1 MVLSSVLNPTYSE
14 LDSYK
19 MAGACIDG
27 AIRAAVAAGATIDTL
42 ALLDN
47 FCWCSSN
54 DPIRLGQLKQ
64 AVKACYD
71 YSVLYGTPLISGKDS
86 MFNDFKGFDAKG
98 NPVFISIPPTLLVSS
113 IGVIK
118 DVRKAHS
125 IDFKF
130 DGDLIY
136 LLGETYDEL
145 GGSEYIRFLGEQDK
159 EEYTGTVPEVRGRR
173 IKRCIR
179 PSRS

>member
-1 MVLSSVLNPTYSE
+1 
-14 LDSYK
+14 
-19 MAGACIDG
+19 
-27 AIRAAVAAGATIDTL
+27 
-42 ALLDN
+42 
-47 FCWCSSN
+47 
-54 DPIRLGQLKQ
+54 
-64 AVKACYD
+64 
-71 YSVLYGTPLISGKDS
+71 

-136 LLGETYDEL
+136 LLGDTHDEL
-145 GGSEYIRFLGEQDK
+145 GGSEYMRYLSEQDK
-159 EEYTGTVPEVRGRR
+159 ETYTGTVPEVQGEKNKKMYRTFAKLTDSGLLASAISVGRGGLALALL
-173 IKRCIR
+173 K
-179 PSRS
+179 SSM